1 MTYALATIRRDGHP
15 TPVIQTEGQ
24 FFILSDVAPD
34 LMPPGSEKGLM
45 SLFDDW
51 PASDARLDQVASTI
65 IGDVRGKIELPSD
78 YDFMAPLLNPS
89 KLLMGGA
96 NYYEHIRVEA
106 NKPDFTKESAMPV
119 FFTKPVA
126 TCLVGSGAVRYPAQS
141 VKFDWEIEL
150 AVVVGARLRR
160 ASEAEAEAAIAGY
173 CVGIDFSA
181 RDWQFSP
188 LNPFKFDL
196 FTGKAFDDSCPLGPK
211 FVPARFVDVNSLN
224 LRLWVN
230 GDLMQNGNTSDMVWS
245 PAEQLSALSQHTTL
259 QPGDILLT
267 GTPSGVGMA
276 RGVFLKVGD
285 SVEAEIDGLGTLKVE
300 IVPDADERPLLLV

>member
-1 MTYALATIRRDGHP
+1 MKYALATIRRGGRP
-15 TPVIQTEGQ
+15 TPVIETDGQ
-24 FFILSDVAPD
+24 FYVLSDVAPD
-34 LMPPGSEKGLM
+34 LAPAGSERGLM

-51 PASDARLDQVASTI
+51 RTSDARLDEGAERAK
-65 IGDVRGKIELPSD
+65 GEARGRIEPPCD
-78 YDFMAPLLNPS
+78 YDFMAPLLNPA

-96 NYYEHIRVEA
+96 NYYEHIRIEA
-106 NKPDFTKESAMPV
+106 NKPDFTKETAMPV

-126 TCLVGSGAVRYPAQS
+126 TCLVGAGAVRYPAQS
-141 VKFDWEIEL
+141 IKFDWEIEL
-150 AVVVGARLRR
+150 AVVVGERLRR

-173 CVGIDFSA
+173 CIGIDFSA

-211 FVPARFVDVNSLN
+211 FVPARFVDAQNLG
-224 LRLWVN
+224 LRLRVN
-230 GDLMQNGNTSDMVWS
+230 GELMQNANTKDMVWS
-245 PAEQLSALSQHTTL
+245 PAEQLAALSQHTTL

-285 SVEAEIDGLGTLKVE
+285 SVEAEIDGLGALRVE
-300 IVPDADERPLLLV
+300 IVPDADERPSLQ